1 MRRKHNSILASRLK
15 KDITGKNNRDD
26 DPDYLS
32 SCSDTN
38 ELDEAND
45 IGKEHHAL
53 KK

>member
-1 MRRKHNSILASRLK
+1 MGGRLK
-15 KDITGKNNRDD
+15 GGGKSTGKNNHNE

-38 ELDEAND
+38 DLDEAND